1 MQEAKEMSELLSDV
15 KRGWGSVAG
24 LPGEVEKLRGA
35 TEKLE
40 SEVRETRR
48 LVAGRAGASGGPRP
62 AGGVTRD
69 CAEQIAAH
77 FIMHCERSGNPHT
90 PPTLPQRRFQLLSL
104 LLVERFFR
112 PHHQPGVAVVLHQPF
127 HPLRRG
133 KLPCRRGCRH

>member
-77 FIMHCERSGNPHT
+77 FIVHCERSGKLEALAQLGAQRDALTAFAKDKLGLSTRSALSTSDIP
-90 PPTLPQRRFQLLSL
+90 LPSTY
-104 LLVERFFR
+104 
-112 PHHQPGVAVVLHQPF
+112 
-127 HPLRRG
+127 
-133 KLPCRRGCRH
+133 GCSSTSAASG